1 MRTIAIVGLFL
12 LPLAAALAESPTTP
26 RIGERFPILTLP
38 SLADG
43 TALSVARF
51 RGRKLLVHQFA
62 SW

>member
-1 MRTIAIVGLFL
+1 MRTIAIVGLL
-12 LPLAAALAESPTTP
+12 LLLVAAAFAETPTTP
-26 RIGERFPILTLP
+26 RVGKRFPVLTLP